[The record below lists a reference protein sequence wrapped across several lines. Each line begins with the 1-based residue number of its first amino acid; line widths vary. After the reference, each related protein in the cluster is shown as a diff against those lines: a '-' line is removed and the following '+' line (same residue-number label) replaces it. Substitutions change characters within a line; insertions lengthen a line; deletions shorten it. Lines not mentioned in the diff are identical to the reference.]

1 MRKELFR
8 GAATALVTPFSDG
21 GVDYRALKRLAGY
34 QVSHGADALVVCGTT
49 GESPT
54 LSALEKLRC
63 VSAVCEEVGGRIPV
77 IAGTGTND
85 TGFSARLSHL
95 ACREGADAVLAVAP
109 YYNRPTADGMTG
121 HFLKIAE
128 SCGRPLI
135 LYNVPSRT
143 GSDIP
148 DAVLESLCKTGA
160 VCGIK
165 EASGSVSRAARII
178 GRYGKYIDL
187 YSGNDDLTL
196 PLLSIGAKGVIS
208 VASNLL
214 PLELHELCRL
224 WFEGRHGE
232 CERLYYELL
241 PLMTALFAESNP
253 IPVKAAMAHLG
264 FCSGEVRLPLTAAKP
279 ETVAELVTSLK
290 PLLGSSD

>member
-85 TGFSARLSHL
+85 TGFSGKAVASCLPGGSRRR
-95 ACREGADAVLAVAP
+95 ACRGAVLQP
-109 YYNRPTADGMTG
+109 PTADGMTG

-128 SCGRPLI
+128 SCGEPLI

-208 VASNLL
+208 VASNIL

-224 WFEGRHGE
+224 WFEGRHRRVRKALLRASAPHDRSVCREQSDTGKGGDGTS
-232 CERLYYELL
+232 RLLL
-241 PLMTALFAESNP
+241 RRGAPAAHCRKAGNCRGACDFA
-253 IPVKAAMAHLG
+253 
-264 FCSGEVRLPLTAAKP
+264 
-279 ETVAELVTSLK
+279 
-290 PLLGSSD
+290 

>member
-1 MRKELFR
+1 M
-8 GAATALVTPFSDG
+8 
-21 GVDYRALKRLAGY
+21 
-34 QVSHGADALVVCGTT
+34 
-49 GESPT
+49 
-54 LSALEKLRC
+54 
-63 VSAVCEEVGGRIPV
+63 
-77 IAGTGTND
+77 
-85 TGFSARLSHL
+85 
-95 ACREGADAVLAVAP
+95 
-109 YYNRPTADGMTG
+109 
-121 HFLKIAE
+121 
-128 SCGRPLI
+128 
-135 LYNVPSRT
+135 
-143 GSDIP
+143 
-148 DAVLESLCKTGA
+148 
-160 VCGIK
+160 
-165 EASGSVSRAARII
+165 
-178 GRYGKYIDL
+178 
-187 YSGNDDLTL
+187 
-196 PLLSIGAKGVIS
+196 IS

>member
-1 MRKELFR
+1 MKKELFR
-8 GAATALVTPFSDG
+8 GAATALVTPFCSG
-21 GVDYRALKRLAGY
+21 GVDYKALKRLAGY
-34 QVSHGADALVVCGTT
+34 QVSHGADALVICGTT

-63 VSAVCEEVGGRIPV
+63 VSAVCEEVAGRIPV

-85 TGFSARLSHL
+85 TGFSCRLSRL

-109 YYNRPTADGMTG
+109 YYNRPTADGMVS
-121 HFLKIAE
+121 HFQKIAE
-128 SCGRPLI
+128 ACGKPLI

-148 DAVLESLCKTGA
+148 DAVFERLCSTGA
-160 VCGIK
+160 VCGVK
-165 EASGSVSRAARII
+165 EASGSVSQAADII
-178 GRYGKYIDL
+178 GKFGSCIDL

-224 WFEGRHGE
+224 WFDGKYAE
-232 CERLYYELL
+232 CRALYYELL
-241 PLMTALFAESNP
+241 PLMHALFAESNP

-264 FCSGEVRLPLTAAKP
+264 FCTGEVRLPLTEAKQS
-279 ETVAELVTSLK
+279 TVGQIVTALT
-290 PLLGSSD
+290 PLMGAVD

>member
-1 MRKELFR
+1 MRKELFK

-85 TGFSARLSHL
+85 TGFSARLSRL

-208 VASNLL
+208 VASNIL
-214 PLELHELCRL
+214 PLELHELPPVVRGTARRVRKALLRASAPHDRSVRREQSDTGKGGDGTSRLLLRRGAPAAHCRKA
-224 WFEGRHGE
+224 GNCHGA
-232 CERLYYELL
+232 CD
-241 PLMTALFAESNP
+241 FA
-253 IPVKAAMAHLG
+253 
-264 FCSGEVRLPLTAAKP
+264 
-279 ETVAELVTSLK
+279 
-290 PLLGSSD
+290 

>member
-85 TGFSARLSHL
+85 TGF
-95 ACREGADAVLAVAP
+95 

-208 VASNLL
+208 VASNIL
-214 PLELHELCRL
+214 PLVLHELCRL